1 MALRYGLIRETQIH
15 VPRNAGIYEI
25 DVSRTNVDS
34 IPFNQFSLSKCSL
47 RAEIQLLE
55 NVYLSK
61 LRQDFYS
68 VAAALESGPRAQ
80 GWRWHRRWCSSPINR
95 KPGRRGA
102 AVACGALESLTHPS
116 LTLSYGH
123 SVVLLCS
130 RYLIL
135 LARYSTVD
143 FPNNNVNFCSP
154 SSTLTRKGRFECK
167 PLD

>member
-1 MALRYGLIRETQIH
+1 MWPNSRNTNPTQRWYLRNSVNFRYRREISTLSLLISF
-15 VPRNAGIYEI
+15 PSRNV
-25 DVSRTNVDS
+25 VSG
-34 IPFNQFSLSKCSL
+34 
-47 RAEIQLLE
+47 LLE
-55 NVYLSK
+55 NVCLSK
-61 LRQDFYS
+61 LWQDFHS
-68 VAAALESGPRAQ
+68 VPAALESGPRAQ